1 VRRHKHLEQDPHGQ
15 SIKGQVIASHE
26 ALHRNTTACT
36 LLFLAPILRPT
47 MTKLLIDAL
56 GWIGAFS
63 LIAAY
68 FCVSFRKIAADSPLY
83 QIMNAL
89 GSFLLIVNTM
99 YYRAYPSAF
108 VNIVWI
114 TIAVSARVKMKAHS
128 YAKRES

>member
-1 VRRHKHLEQDPHGQ
+1 
-15 SIKGQVIASHE
+15 
-26 ALHRNTTACT
+26 
-36 LLFLAPILRPT
+36 
-47 MTKLLIDAL
+47 MTKLLIDGL

-68 FCVSFRKIAADSPLY
+68 FCVSFRKIAADCALY
-83 QIMNAL
+83 QFMNAV
-89 GSFLLIVNTM
+89 GSFLLIVNTV

-114 TIAVSARVKMKAHS
+114 AIAISARLRLKTRS

>member
-1 VRRHKHLEQDPHGQ
+1 
-15 SIKGQVIASHE
+15 
-26 ALHRNTTACT
+26 
-36 LLFLAPILRPT
+36 

-56 GWIGAFS
+56 GWIGAVA

-68 FCVSFRKIAADSPLY
+68 FCVSFRKIAADSMLY
-83 QIMNAL
+83 QFMNAF
-89 GSFLLIVNTM
+89 GSFLLIVNTV

-114 TIAVSARVKMKAHS
+114 TIAVSARLKVKTRTA

>member
-1 VRRHKHLEQDPHGQ
+1 
-15 SIKGQVIASHE
+15 
-26 ALHRNTTACT
+26 
-36 LLFLAPILRPT
+36 

-68 FCVSFRKIAADSPLY
+68 FCVSFRKIAADSMLY
-83 QIMNAL
+83 QLMNAF

-114 TIAVSARVKMKAHS
+114 AIAISARLRHRAHS
-128 YAKRES
+128 AYAKRES